1 MRELPD
7 EKKLNELVELSED
20 FEQKAKKLYELAT
33 EIDEKWRIRLN
44 SRRKLVIHQAD
55 NNV

>member
-1 MRELPD
+1 MK
-7 EKKLNELVELSED
+7 KKLNELVELAEY
-20 FEQKAKKLYELAT
+20 FEQKAKELYDLAT
-33 EIDEKWRIRLN
+33 EIDEKWRIRLK